1 MKTIL
6 AILTLVISLPI
17 QSATFSADRIE
28 EACRSYLL
36 QKYPQDC
43 EVDFSTKFE
52 EVDLSGEGIKAIFD
66 ENYNIYNSGVKLDF
80 MADNKLLISKVYN
93 YNIKKEVTIFKS
105 KDYIPSHTNITS
117 AMLVQ
122 EKSYVNI
129 DDMDK
134 LVNPIGR
141 VAKKSIYKSE
151 SLTSDNTLPDISV
164 KRGEHIVVI
173 ASTGTITVRG
183 IGTAM
188 QDGRVGDT
196 IRVKRTDSKKILT
209 GKINESG
216 ELILG
221 E

>member
-1 MKTIL
+1 M
-6 AILTLVISLPI
+6 
-17 QSATFSADRIE
+17 E
-28 EACRSYLL
+28 
-36 QKYPQDC
+36 
-43 EVDFSTKFE
+43 
-52 EVDLSGEGIKAIFD
+52 
-66 ENYNIYNSGVKLDF
+66 
-80 MADNKLLISKVYN
+80 
-93 YNIKKEVTIFKS
+93 
-105 KDYIPSHTNITS
+105 
-117 AMLVQ
+117 
-122 EKSYVNI
+122 
-129 DDMDK
+129 K

-141 VAKKSIYKSE
+141 VTKKSIYKSE
-151 SLTSDNTLPDISV
+151 PLTTDNTLPDISV
-164 KRGEHIVVI
+164 KRGEDIVVI